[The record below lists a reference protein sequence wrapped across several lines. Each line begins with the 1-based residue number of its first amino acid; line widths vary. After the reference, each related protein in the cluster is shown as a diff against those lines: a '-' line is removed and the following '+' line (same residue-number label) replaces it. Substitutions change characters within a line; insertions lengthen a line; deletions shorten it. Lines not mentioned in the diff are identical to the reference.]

1 MNHLLDIG
9 PKVGVLT
16 VFLEDED
23 IFGNEASSVLSETLD
38 PALASYRPK
47 TRKTAAAY
55 EKLLAFVQRRVG
67 EVPADILRS
76 AAEEVL
82 SNMQN
87 INLTGPD
94 KRGNVLGV
102 LGINTITNAEFGE
115 LVGISSQ
122 ITDFDAAGG
131 TGEFVGPTPNSNK
144 EIDEESGVALLFDDD
159 EDDNNMQS
167 MGADDG
173 IIGEIAED
181 NDAYE
186 DRQGGGGAE
195 ETFRRR
201 GVTLSG
207 GREQS
212 NEDMEPD
219 EMGDSLLV
227 RSSLRRRPQKNPL
240 DLDQLSFKTGSRF
253 MSNKMCK
260 LPAKS
265 WRVAKK
271 GYEEVHVPP
280 LKVQPY
286 GKDETLKRIDSLPSW
301 AQPAFAKMKSLN
313 RIQSRVYNAA
323 IAIVAVVDVVD
334 VVRVRVI

>member
-219 EMGDSLLV
+219 EM
-227 RSSLRRRPQKNPL
+227 
-240 DLDQLSFKTGSRF
+240 
-253 MSNKMCK
+253 
-260 LPAKS
+260 
-265 WRVAKK
+265 
-271 GYEEVHVPP
+271 
-280 LKVQPY
+280 
-286 GKDETLKRIDSLPSW
+286 I
-301 AQPAFAKMKSLN
+301 LN
-313 RIQSRVYNAA
+313 
-323 IAIVAVVDVVD
+323 VVDIDAHWLQRELSTYYKDKPCTISSVFLISQTLLLLLLCSLFPEFFQHCLNFYRTTMCNPVSH
-334 VVRVRVI
+334 